1 MNSED
6 IITVGDSMRITVYV
20 EITHIKFSIIL
31 VQEDITHT
39 NEDIKGGSYIHEEG
53 AVFWAGKWK
62 ALMRESLYHSGISSK
77 LRQQVNNWR
86 EIYPQRATQWVL

>member
-53 AVFWAGKWK
+53 AVF
-62 ALMRESLYHSGISSK
+62 
-77 LRQQVNNWR
+77 
-86 EIYPQRATQWVL
+86 